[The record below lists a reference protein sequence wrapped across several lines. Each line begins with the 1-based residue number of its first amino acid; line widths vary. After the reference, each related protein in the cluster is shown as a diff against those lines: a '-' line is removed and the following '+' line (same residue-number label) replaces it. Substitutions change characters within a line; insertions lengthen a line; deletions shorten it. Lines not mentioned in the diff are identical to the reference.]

1 MLGDVTFGQYYNARS
16 FLHKTDPRTKIL
28 LLIAYIVAVFLAQN
42 FLSLAA
48 VLVFLIVEVI
58 RGKRVP
64 PEKEGYVHLAGMALF
79 LCLMVFVMYNDIRRI
94 FF

>member
-1 MLGDVTFGQYYNARS
+1 MTLLETLALLTF
-16 FLHKTDPRTKIL
+16 I
-28 LLIAYIVAVFLAQN
+28 
-42 FLSLAA
+42 LSL
-48 VLVFLIVEVI
+48 LSLIVEVI

-64 PEKEGYVHLAGMALF
+64 PEKEGYVHLAGMALL

>member
-1 MLGDVTFGQYYNARS
+1 MERS
-16 FLHKTDPRTKIL
+16 LKKKYWADQAKKSV
-28 LLIAYIVAVFLAQN
+28 LLIPALDGGR
-42 FLSLAA
+42 
-48 VLVFLIVEVI
+48 LVFLIVEVI

-64 PEKEGYVHLAGMALF
+64 PEKEGYVHLAGMALL

>member
-1 MLGDVTFGQYYNARS
+1 MNLVEVLALLTF
-16 FLHKTDPRTKIL
+16 I
-28 LLIAYIVAVFLAQN
+28 
-42 FLSLAA
+42 LSL
-48 VLVFLIVEVI
+48 LSLIVEVI

-64 PEKEGYVHLAGMALF
+64 PEKEGYVHLAGMALL

>member
-1 MLGDVTFGQYYNARS
+1 VEELRKEPVTAG
-16 FLHKTDPRTKIL
+16 LIL
-28 LLIAYIVAVFLAQN
+28 LNI
-42 FLSLAA
+42 
-48 VLVFLIVEVI
+48 LVFLIVEVI

-64 PEKEGYVHLAGMALF
+64 PEKEGYVHLAGMALL

>member
-1 MLGDVTFGQYYNARS
+1 MEELRKEPVTAG
-16 FLHKTDPRTKIL
+16 LIL
-28 LLIAYIVAVFLAQN
+28 LNI
-42 FLSLAA
+42 
-48 VLVFLIVEVI
+48 LVFLIVEVI

-64 PEKEGYVHLAGMALF
+64 PEKEGYVHLAGMALL

>member
-1 MLGDVTFGQYYNARS
+1 MEELRKEPVTAG
-16 FLHKTDPRTKIL
+16 LIL
-28 LLIAYIVAVFLAQN
+28 LNI
-42 FLSLAA
+42 
-48 VLVFLIVEVI
+48 LVFLIVEVI

>member
-1 MLGDVTFGQYYNARS
+1 MI
-16 FLHKTDPRTKIL
+16 FLNLLQMTIL
-28 LLIAYIVAVFLAQN
+28 LSANLGVMNLLPLPALDGGR
-42 FLSLAA
+42 
-48 VLVFLIVEVI
+48 LVFLIVEVI